1 MTKLGKA
8 LVSSTAVALAGGLA
22 LPAPAQDPSAAPGVV
37 SSQKKVSI
45 RLYGE
50 ISRAFGVV
58 GDGDAVTFKQGENAN
73 TPTRMGIDG
82 RGRITNDIGI
92 RTRMEYEVSSGD
104 ALGGS
109 QFENQ
114 TGDASTFSIRHLDLI
129 VSSKKFG
136 SVWIG
141 RGDSSSNGSSEVQ
154 TIEALDS
161 GRVGG
166 TIATL
171 IEDFNIL
178 SSNEDTEPRAVGT
191 VGRFFDSFDGA
202 TRQNRIRY
210 DTPTFFGFKGS
221 VTLIDKHNFDSALW
235 YQGKLAGTA
244 VAGAIGF
251 CHTEGAESA
260 GSSTC
265 FGNGTTIKGN
275 TQLNGSVSALTPI
288 GLGATFA
295 GARLWRELDVSG
307 ADNGHTL
314 FNNTAFS
321 LQPAIFYTARLT
333 ELGAT
338 TLEYAFQYCED
349 CGQTSSGTK
358 DDKGIGHSLQ
368 LMQEVDSIGGDY
380 FIGFR
385 YVDVEVNGDD
395 NTDGLWFVG
404 AGFRQRF

>member
-1 MTKLGKA
+1 MTRLGKA
-8 LVSSTAVALAGGLA
+8 MMASTAIAFVSGMA
-22 LPAPAQDPSAAPGVV
+22 LPGSAQDPSAAPGVV
-37 SSQKKVSI
+37 SSQKKVQL

-58 GDGDAVTFKQGENAN
+58 GDGDSVTFKQGENAN

-82 RGRITNDIGI
+82 RGRITNDISI
-92 RTRMEYEVSSGD
+92 RTRMEYAVSSGG
-104 ALGGS
+104 AMGGS

-114 TGDASTFSIRHLDLI
+114 AGDASNFSVRHLDLI
-129 VSSKKFG
+129 VSSRKLG

-171 IEDFNIL
+171 IEDFSVL
-178 SSNEDTEPRAVGT
+178 SSNEDIEPRAVGT

-202 TRQNRIRY
+202 GRQNRLRY

-221 VTLIDKHNFDSALW
+221 VSFIDKHNVDSALW
-235 YQGKLAGTA
+235 YAAKLGGTA
-244 VAGAIGF
+244 IAGAVAF
-251 CHTEGAESA
+251 CHTQGSESA
-260 GSSTC
+260 GDGAC
-265 FGNGTTIKGN
+265 FGNGDTIEGI
-275 TQLNGSVSALTPI
+275 TQVNGSVSVLTPI

-295 GARLWRELDVSG
+295 GARQWRDLAG
-307 ADNGHTL
+307 AGHTL
-314 FNNTAFS
+314 FNNTNFS
-321 LQPAIFYTARLT
+321 LQPAIFYTMTLS

-349 CGQTSSGTK
+349 CGATSSGTK

-385 YVDVEVNGDD
+385 YVDVEANGDD
-395 NTDGLWFVG
+395 NTDGLWFIG